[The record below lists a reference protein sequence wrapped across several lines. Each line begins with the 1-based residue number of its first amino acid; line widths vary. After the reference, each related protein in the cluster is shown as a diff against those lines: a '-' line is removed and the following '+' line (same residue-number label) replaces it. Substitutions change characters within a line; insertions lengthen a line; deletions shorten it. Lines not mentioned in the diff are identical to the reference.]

1 MNILN
6 FGSLNIDYV
15 YRVDTFL
22 EAGETKLSKD
32 LNLFCGGKGLN
43 QSIAMARAGNTVYHA
58 GLLGE
63 DGQMLKDKLMEN
75 GVKLDYLKPVN
86 GKSGHAIIQVADS
99 GQNCILLYGGTNQAL
114 TTEYI
119 DSVLDSFGPD
129 TMLLLQNELNLTDY
143 IIEKAAL
150 RGIPVAMNA
159 APMDEKVLAYPIHR
173 LTWLMVNEVEGRA
186 LSGAAADEDII
197 PALTARYPGVN
208 ILLTLGHRGSMCY
221 YQGRTVAC
229 SAHHVHAVDTTAA
242 GDTFNGYFLRGILN
256 GLPVEKCLELATTA
270 AAICV
275 TRPGASDSVP
285 MAAEVEEIIQKGE
298 LGRLEIKEL

>member
-99 GQNCILLYGGTNQAL
+99 GQNCIDEYCSDFNMRMAERAFSHAHDGAAMSAEQRSAVRYHNYGVMGMFRDWLFGRGPL
-114 TTEYI
+114 TSAEM
-119 DSVLDSFGPD
+119 SSFLFERTPD
-129 TMLLLQNELNLTDY
+129 FLKEAY
-143 IIEKAAL
+143 
-150 RGIPVAMNA
+150 GSYPYS
-159 APMDEKVLAYPIHR
+159 MDE
-173 LTWLMVNEVEGRA
+173 T
-186 LSGAAADEDII
+186 LSQTGK
-197 PALTARYPGVN
+197 
-208 ILLTLGHRGSMCY
+208 
-221 YQGRTVAC
+221 
-229 SAHHVHAVDTTAA
+229 DT
-242 GDTFNGYFLRGILN
+242 R
-256 GLPVEKCLELATTA
+256 
-270 AAICV
+270 
-275 TRPGASDSVP
+275 R
-285 MAAEVEEIIQKGE
+285 
-298 LGRLEIKEL
+298 IKETGLHGSGPRR